1 MIITHNYTTLECDGS
16 SFGCLGS
23 VAFPTSSSRE
33 AREFG
38 RAERWAFAS
47 VPRVHLDLCF
57 CPECVRIA
65 MKEVKE

>member
-1 MIITHNYTTLECDGS
+1 MIVSRNDTVLKCDGS

-23 VAFPTSSSRE
+23 VAFPTTSARE

-38 RAERWAFAS
+38 RAEGWAFAS

-57 CPECVRIA
+57 CQECVRIA
-65 MKEVKE
+65 MKEVKK